1 MGGVQKYEDEK
12 ETIRKSIEQNVE
24 LGLVKRTLQRII
36 MLRHVGYVSMTTN
49 DLRRLNVFLF
59 SCRTPVLLIE
69 YAREPWRSRRQEELE
84 NDQQAMIN

>member
-59 SCRTPVLLIE
+59 RHLFTYCLIIVSFV
-69 YAREPWRSRRQEELE
+69 R
-84 NDQQAMIN
+84 